1 MHATVHTAP
10 SSAGV
15 LSLPSL
21 VDDLEPLQLAYL
33 SYLGDYHGATLINY
47 RYHLDRYLRWC
58 ATHGLDALAVKRVHL
73 ELYVRHLLEEQGLKP
88 SSVNSSMTPVKGFYD
103 AAVGD
108 EVIDRD
114 PTRRLKLPKFS
125 YEKSALV
132 PFRDLMLFLEVAKS
146 ISARH
151 WALTQLLSG
160 MGLRI
165 SEAASLRIED
175 YQTVEQGQHM
185 LRFVQKGGATA
196 VVPVPLPVLHAL
208 DAARAGRTS
217 GPLIA
222 TRAGGPLTR
231 GGATGLV
238 ETVNRRAAAQG
249 LKRHINPHLL
259 RKSAVTEA
267 LEMGMS
273 IRDAQTFARHADPR
287 TTSKH
292 YDLGRANHYR
302 HPGHQIAARLAV

>member
-1 MHATVHTAP
+1 MHATVHPTHQ
-10 SSAGV
+10 SAAHA
-15 LSLPSL
+15 LPSL
-21 VDDLEPLQLAYL
+21 VEHLDPLQLAYL
-33 SYLGDYHGATLINY
+33 SYLGDYHGNTLTTY
-47 RYHLDRYLRWC
+47 RHHLDAYLTWC
-58 ATHGLDALAVKRVHL
+58 QGHGLDPLTVKRVHL
-73 ELYVRHLLEEQGLKP
+73 ELYVRHLLDEKGLRP
-88 SSVNSSMTPVKGFYD
+88 STVATAMTPVKGFYD

-108 EVIDRD
+108 EIIDRD
-114 PTRRLKLPKFS
+114 PTRRLKLPKFT

-132 PFRDLMLFLEVAKS
+132 PFRDLMLFLEVAKAT
-146 ISARH
+146 SARH
-151 WALTQLLSG
+151 WALTQLLAG

-175 YQTVEQGQHM
+175 YSTIEQGQHM

-196 VVPVPLPVLHAL
+196 VVPVPLPVLHSL
-208 DAARAGRTS
+208 EAARAGRER

-222 TRAGGPLTR
+222 ARDGGPLTR